1 MAKDTKKNL
10 RNKIIYSV
18 FVRNHGENGTFKD
31 VEDDLERIKELGTDI
46 VWFMPIHPIGE
57 KNRKGSLGSPY
68 AIKDYRGVNPEYG
81 TLEDFKRLID
91 KIHSLDMLC
100 MIDVVYNHTS
110 PDSWLVDNH
119 PEYFYKKPDGKMG
132 NKVGDWT
139 DIVDLDYNNKDLWNY
154 QIETLRYW
162 ASIGVDGFRCD
173 VAPLVPL
180 DFWLA
185 SRQAVAQ
192 VNPDHIWLSETVH
205 PHFLLEMRKN
215 GFVGLSDSEIYQAFD
230 ITYDYDVNVEYTG
243 YFSKKN
249 NLSDYINKVKIQEG
263 IYPDNFVKLR
273 FLENHDQPRAKK
285 LIPDEETLKLW
296 TGFLYFQKG
305 ATLIY
310 AGEEALDDKCPSLFD
325 MDKIQWNNINDEY
338 INLMK
343 KLAGLK
349 RRQIVAEGFYTLD
362 FLEDSVVYGSY
373 ENEHSRLVGIFNL
386 EKKKG
391 NIEVP
396 LRDGVYS
403 NIIDNSSV
411 LIVDGK
417 HELVNKPIILEI
429 EL

>member
-18 FVRNHGENGTFKD
+18 FVRNHGKNGTFKD
-31 VEDDLERIKELGTDI
+31 VEDDLKRIKELGTDI

-68 AIKDYRGVNPEYG
+68 AIKDYRGINSEYG

-119 PEYFYKKPDGKMG
+119 PEYFYRKQNGEMG

-154 QIETLRYW
+154 QIETLKYW

-180 DFWLA
+180 DFWLSA
-185 SRQAVAQ
+185 RQAVAQ

-243 YFSKKN
+243 YFANKN
-249 NLSDYINKVKIQEG
+249 SLRDYINKVKMQEG
-263 IYPDNFVKLR
+263 MYPDNYVKLR
-273 FLENHDQPRAKK
+273 FLENHDQPRAKS
-285 LIPDEETLKLW
+285 LIPDEEALKIW

-305 ATLIY
+305 TTLIY
-310 AGEEALDDKCPSLFD
+310 AGQEAQDDKCPSLFEL
-325 MDKIQWNNINDEY
+325 DKIQFGIRNNEY
-338 INLMK
+338 VDLMK
-343 KLAGLK
+343 RLGEIK
-349 RRQIVAEGFYTLD
+349 RKEILAEGFYS
-362 FLEDSVVYGSY
+362 LECLEKDVLYGCY
-373 ENEHSRLVGIFNL
+373 EYNRSKLIGIFNV
-386 EKKKG
+386 EKKEG
-391 NIEVP
+391 CIVIP
-396 LRDGVYS
+396 LTDGIYT
-403 NIIDNSSV
+403 NIIDDSV
-411 LIVDGK
+411 ITVSNGTV
-417 HELVNKPIILEI
+417 ELVNKPIII
-429 EL
+429 EVTL